1 VEVEAFSAHT
11 SRMPSVATSIGIVA
25 VFIASLAAALPAA
38 AQSAPP
44 QAYRGLHAI
53 AIPYANGPVRME
65 HVPEIWLRLPGS
77 EPRRFGMDTG
87 STGIVVSSEHYIP
100 GPNDVDDGPGQLV
113 YNSSGRV
120 LHGTHWTTDV
130 EIMHGRERP
139 AATARVQVLRVERIT
154 CLAHA
159 RDCEPRERPRGVSYM
174 GVGFG
179 RNSAQRTAPT
189 AQRNPFIA
197 LASLASGMPASTV
210 RPGYI
215 VTRDGIH
222 LGMTPELTR
231 NFAFVKLTPRE
242 TVGGLQD
249 WNGAPLTV
257 SVDGVTGTGTS
268 LMDTGINYMFLSPPA
283 GTPLARGRRAPDGT
297 KVSIWLPGQAPPN
310 AAYAFTVGDWTNPM
324 HPAKVEVVHDPGTF
338 VNTGRMFLQ
347 GFDYLYDAAG
357 GYVGYAWAGRTNQ
370 TYGSVSIGR

>member
-1 VEVEAFSAHT
+1 MAF
-11 SRMPSVATSIGIVA
+11 VAGLA
-25 VFIASLAAALPAA
+25 VALPAA
-38 AQSAPP
+38 AQVGSPRLYA
-44 QAYRGLHAI
+44 GLNAI
-53 AIPYANGPVRME
+53 AIPYANGPVRMD
-65 HVPEIWLRLPGS
+65 HLPGVWLKLPGS

-87 STGIVVSSEHYIP
+87 STGIVVSSEHYVP
-100 GPNDVDDGPGQLV
+100 GPNDVDDGPGQLT

-120 LHGTHWTTDV
+120 LHGTRWTTDV

-154 CLAHA
+154 CLHDA

-174 GVGFG
+174 GIGFG
-179 RNSAQRTAPT
+179 RNAAQGTAPT
-189 AQRNPFIA
+189 VQRNPFIA
-197 LASLASGMPASTV
+197 LTALASGVPAPSV

-215 VTRDGIH
+215 LTRDGLH

-231 NFAFVKLTPRE
+231 HFAFVKLTPKR
-242 TVGGLQD
+242 TVSGVPD
-249 WNGAPLTV
+249 WEGAPLTV

-283 GTPLARGRRAPDGT
+283 GTALSRGQRVPDGT
-297 KVSIWLPGQAPPN
+297 RIAIWLPGQAPPN
-310 AAYAFTVGDWTNPM
+310 ARYSVTVGDRSNPM
-324 HPAKVEVVHDPGTF
+324 NPAKVEVVHDPGVF

-357 GYVGYAWAGRTNQ
+357 GYVGYAWAGRTNPAH
-370 TYGSVSIGR
+370 GSVAIGR